1 MSATAGRGAA
11 ALAAIGM
18 TVIDYPQFR
27 ASAAFAIV
35 RWQQRAFSQ
44 SERGAGGQGA
54 RLPELPPPSAR
65 GQKAR

>member
-1 MSATAGRGAA
+1 
-11 ALAAIGM
+11 M
-18 TVIDYPQFR
+18 TVIDYLQFQ

-54 RLPELPPPSAR
+54 RGFQSCRPPLPEGKKHAKLVLPVAQ
-65 GQKAR
+65 GA